1 MNIQIIIRVFFF
13 SLITTTAFSQT
24 DNLNSWYQYTV
35 SAKLSQKWSATALS
49 QYRSYDV
56 VKDGRLFL
64 VSGYLERNFKD
75 GISPAAGYMFLI
87 LEPYTDSMEKKI
99 RYENRPYQQLT
110 LRSKLGNVSVLHRY
124 RVEER
129 FLTNPDDFVVRLRY
143 LISLKFPLYKNND
156 NELLYGIFKD
166 EIRMNV
172 VKDEQFDS
180 NRLTAGLGI
189 NLGKNSALELG
200 FINQVG
206 ANDTANYTLIS
217 FKNNFDF
224 SKSNKN

>member
-1 MNIQIIIRVFFF
+1 MNLRIIFQAFFLLLF
-13 SLITTTAFSQT
+13 TSSAFSQT

-35 SAKLSQKWSATALS
+35 SAKLSEKWSATALS

-64 VSGYLERNFKD
+64 VSGYLERNFKN

-87 LEPYTDSMEKKI
+87 LEPYTDVMEKKI
-99 RYENRPYQQLT
+99 RYENRPYQQLSI
-110 LRSKLGNVSVLHRY
+110 RNKVGNVSVMHRY
-124 RVEER
+124 RAEQR
-129 FLTNPDDFVVRLRY
+129 FLTNPDDFILRLRY
-143 LISLKFPLYKNND
+143 LISLKFPMYKK
-156 NELLYGIFKD
+156 EGTEVLYGIFKN

-180 NRLTAGLGI
+180 NRITAGLGI
-189 NLGKNSALELG
+189 NLGKNSSLELG

-206 ANDTANYTLIS
+206 ADDTANYTVVS

-224 SKSNKN
+224 SKNND

>member
-1 MNIQIIIRVFFF
+1 MNIRIIFQVFFF
-13 SLITTTAFSQT
+13 SLFSAPAFSQT

-35 SAKLSQKWSATALS
+35 SAKLTEKWSATALS

-56 VKDGRLFL
+56 IKDGRLFL
-64 VSGYLERNFKD
+64 VSAYLERNFKE
-75 GISPAAGYMFLI
+75 GISPAAGYMFLV
-87 LEPYTDSMEKKI
+87 LEPYTDEMEKKI
-99 RYENRPYQQLT
+99 RYENRPYQQIS
-110 LRSKLGNVSVLHRY
+110 LRNKLGNINVFHRY

-143 LISLKFPLYKNND
+143 LISLKFPLYKKND
-156 NELLYGIFKD
+156 KELLYGIFKN

-172 VKDEQFDS
+172 VKEEQFDS
-180 NRLTAGLGI
+180 NRITAGFGI
-189 NLGKNSALELG
+189 GLGKNSALEIG

-206 ANDTANYTLIS
+206 ANDTANYTLLS

-224 SKSNKN
+224 SKNQND